1 MHKRQR
7 RQGSYS
13 GAGLT
18 ALTALLV
25 VVVVVVCWQADGTAR
40 ALQSGARDF
49 SSQEQDQLRSGKLVV
64 RPAEVV
70 RSDRKL
76 LGGLSWQVI
85 NATPAHVWKVMND
98 VRAYPRFLPAVDEAR
113 FVEQLG
119 SEQRLF
125 VRHRMGF
132 VSASYFVL
140 LTADAANGRMRFRLD
155 RDRPSSIRDAFG
167 ELTVSAFPDGQS
179 VVSLAIL
186 ADVGE
191 GLLAGVV
198 RSHIQE
204 WMLRVP
210 EQLKRHVDRNP
221 ARP

>member
-1 MHKRQR
+1 MHARQR
-7 RQGSYS
+7 RQGSFS
-13 GAGLT
+13 SAGFT
-18 ALTALLV
+18 ALAAILV
-25 VVVVVVCWQADGTAR
+25 AVVCWYDHRSAQ

-85 NATPAHVWKVMND
+85 NASPAHVWKVLND
-98 VRAYPRFLPAVDEAR
+98 VRAYPRFVPALEEAS
-113 FVEQLG
+113 FIELVG

-125 VRHRMGF
+125 LRHRLGF

-140 LTADAANGRMRFRLD
+140 LTTDAASGRMRFRLD
-155 RDRPSSIRDAFG
+155 HDRPSSIRDAFG
-167 ELTVSAFPDGQS
+167 ELTVSSFPGGQS
-179 VVSLAIL
+179 VVSLAVL

-198 RSHIQE
+198 RSNIHE

-210 EQLKRHVDRNP
+210 EQLKRHVDRSA